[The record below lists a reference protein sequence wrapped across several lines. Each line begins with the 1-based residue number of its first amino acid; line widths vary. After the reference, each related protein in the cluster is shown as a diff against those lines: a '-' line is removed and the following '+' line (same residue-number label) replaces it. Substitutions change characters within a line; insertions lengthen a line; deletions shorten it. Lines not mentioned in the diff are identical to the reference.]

1 MLARKRREYRD
12 MVAEFYDVENEQR
25 TEDEISAL
33 RQVRAVGGA
42 AGDEMATA
50 FLPSDGMMTDVQA
63 RMRTRAG

>member
-1 MLARKRREYRD
+1 

-42 AGDEMATA
+42 AGEEMATA

-63 RMRTRAG
+63 RTRAG